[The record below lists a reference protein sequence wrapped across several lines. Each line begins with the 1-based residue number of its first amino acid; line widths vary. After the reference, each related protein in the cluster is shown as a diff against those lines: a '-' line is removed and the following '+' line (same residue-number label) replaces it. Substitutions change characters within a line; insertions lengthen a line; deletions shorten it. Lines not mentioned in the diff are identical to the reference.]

1 MAEITKQQVEHIARL
16 ARLELNEAEK
26 ENMTKELG
34 QILTYVEKLQEVN
47 TEGIEP
53 TAQVTGLENVF
64 RKDEVGEQLGNPA
77 DLVAAAPE
85 HERGFVKVKGV
96 FS

>member
-96 FS
+96 F

>member
-1 MAEITKQQVEHIARL
+1 MSTITKDQVEHIAKL
-16 ARLELNEAEK
+16 ARLELTEEEK
-26 ENMTKELG
+26 AKMTKELG
-34 QILTYVEKLQEVN
+34 QILAYVEKLQEVN
-47 TEGIEP
+47 TDGIEP

-64 RKDEVGEQLGNPA
+64 RKDEVGDQLGNPA